1 MTHGFTKAKL
11 CTSSTAC
18 YAGDADPLSPEG
30 RSRFD
35 APARAEMAGRLRHA
49 MTPDF
54 DALKWA
60 TSMLRVGPP
69 PQPRSILQKMR
80 EAWDGEESKGG
91 DIRGDS
97 KGTRVRQR
105 YNQGSRAQ
113 AGSAPTD
120 GSAGIGDRATAGAQ
134 G

>member
-1 MTHGFTKAKL
+1 MLFHQNPLLERLSRLSANVRRRPAARIGQLSRSAQQSLRK
-11 CTSSTAC
+11 TSS
-18 YAGDADPLSPEG
+18 
-30 RSRFD
+30 
-35 APARAEMAGRLRHA
+35 
-49 MTPDF
+49 DF